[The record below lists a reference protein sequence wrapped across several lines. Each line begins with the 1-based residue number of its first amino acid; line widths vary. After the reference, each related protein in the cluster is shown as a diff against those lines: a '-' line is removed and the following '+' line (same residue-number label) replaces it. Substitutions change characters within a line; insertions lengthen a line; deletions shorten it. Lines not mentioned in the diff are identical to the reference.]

1 MSLIILVSGC
11 DSRYQAQNLLDD
23 YVADLNRSQLI
34 RLDSPAILMPI
45 SLPTA
50 RDRANSLSTF
60 DVSLLEFLS
69 LQQCDVG
76 IVAGRKNSILGRVM
90 ADSQRFLY
98 EIDIIRAIESCSIKD
113 KELAQTLEQV
123 AQQKRVE
130 LPKAFG
136 NGIFN
141 GAESEAF
148 FSLSNGFLPL
158 TYRTADQQ
166 DLINALTQLVQLGKQ
181 MQTLPKL
188 DSEQFEQNLKV
199 MMDSEYAGRL
209 LFSLV
214 QIRVYLTAVGQQ
226 IQALTADD
234 CGAPMAYLKQQFE
247 RHYVKQIQPY
257 MGRISQTAYQVL
269 PLLNQLAELSFLSPK
284 MMVFLTQF
292 DMSAEQSEWRRYQLA
307 SQQHARA
314 WSQWFTLCG
323 VGIAPSN

>member
-1 MSLIILVSGC
+1 
-11 DSRYQAQNLLDD
+11 
-23 YVADLNRSQLI
+23 
-34 RLDSPAILMPI
+34 MPN

-98 EIDIIRAIESCSIKD
+98 EMDIIRAIESCPIED
-113 KELAQTLEQV
+113 EELAQTLGKV
-123 AQQKRVE
+123 AQQKRTE
-130 LPKAFG
+130 LPKAFA
-136 NGIFN
+136 NAIFN

-158 TYRTADQQ
+158 TYTTADQQ
-166 DLINALTQLVQLGKQ
+166 ALINALTQLVALGKQ
-181 MQTLPKL
+181 MQTLPEL
-188 DSEQFEQNLKV
+188 SSEQFEQNLKA

-209 LFSLV
+209 LYSLV
-214 QIRVYLTAVGQQ
+214 QIRVHLTSVGEQIQMLTAE
-226 IQALTADD
+226 D
-234 CGAPMAYLKQQFE
+234 CGAPMAYLRQQFE
-247 RHYVKQIQPY
+247 VHYVKQIQPY
-257 MGRISQTAYQVL
+257 MGRISQTAYQAL

-284 MMVFLTQF
+284 MQDFMKQF
-292 DMSAEQSEWRRYQLA
+292 DMTDQHSQWRRYQLA

-314 WSQWFTLCG
+314 WSRWFTACG
-323 VGIAPSN
+323 VGVAPSN